1 MTQYN
6 RKDYVQLRNEKWGDE
21 YYTILDTIDRLI
33 EIIRDKYGSLCKASV
48 HYGKSYAYF
57 TYTLYTACKAP
68 RTKTLKELCEFLNV
82 SMDYVVFGTNK
93 EEYTGPKE
101 ITYKNFIDMYN
112 TVYKGRKC
120 SSVSSLLSMY
130 NKTGHLQ
137 VPLKYLIKVA
147 REQKV
152 TIDWLIG
159 G

>member
-1 MTQYN
+1 MN
-6 RKDYVQLRNEKWGDE
+6 
-21 YYTILDTIDRLI
+21 
-33 EIIRDKYGSLCKASV
+33 
-48 HYGKSYAYF
+48 
-57 TYTLYTACKAP
+57 
-68 RTKTLKELCEFLNV
+68 
-82 SMDYVVFGTNK
+82 YVVFGK
-93 EEYTGPKE
+93 DREEYTGPKE

-112 TVYKGRKC
+112 TAYKGRKC
-120 SSVSSLLSMY
+120 SSISSLLSMY